1 MENKKDL
8 NLADMT
14 PKKERIT
21 RDLNLA
27 DMTPKK
33 EGITVD
39 AMLPGDTPIREKKV
53 SKFPTTKNVGDIVR
67 TDFR

>member
-1 MENKKDL
+1 MTNKKDL
-8 NLADMT
+8 T
-14 PKKERIT
+14 
-21 RDLNLA
+21 LA

-33 EGITVD
+33 EGIAVD

-53 SKFPTTKNVGDIVR
+53 SKVPTTKNVGDIVR

>member
-1 MENKKDL
+1 MVNSKNKDL
-8 NLADMT
+8 T
-14 PKKERIT
+14 
-21 RDLNLA
+21 LA

-33 EGITVD
+33 EGIAVD